1 MALDPGPTPGRL
13 TGRPGVLLCLL
24 FLLPGLATACEAI
37 GGGETLQLDS
47 GEVRLEGGAEIREVW
62 IGGAGALDSIA
73 PSSVSVDP
81 GDVVRFEV
89 TDNRTHALAFAADA
103 LDPAA
108 RQFLEETQQLRG
120 PPLVNE
126 GAAWVVS
133 LQDAPS
139 GQYPFVCRSHGAT
152 GMLRVTGGEA
162 GG

>member
-1 MALDPGPTPGRL
+1 MAAGCD
-13 TGRPGVLLCLL
+13 
-24 FLLPGLATACEAI
+24 AI
-37 GGGETLQLDS
+37 GGGETLQLDD

-73 PSSVSVDP
+73 PSTVSADP

-89 TDNRTHALAFAADA
+89 TDNRTHAIAFDA
-103 LDPAA
+103 GGLTPAA
-108 RQFLEETQQLRG
+108 RQFLEETVQLRG

-133 LQDAPS
+133 LAGAPP
-139 GQYPFVCRSHGAT
+139 GQYPFLCRSHGAT
-152 GMLRVTGGEA
+152 GMLRVAGGEA